1 MTRPTRSY
9 GRPGTPVIPET
20 WQADHAAVIGET
32 FPDTITIGAPGTA
45 PAFNETTGQTETT
58 PATAAYDGPARV
70 TAVSFAPQPV
80 GQADEQV
87 PVRVYE
93 IALPWAVAG
102 ITTSHVA
109 KVTASQD
116 TQLQGQTLQISQIER
131 DSNRFS
137 RILLATLDH

>member
-1 MTRPTRSY
+1 MRPVRSY
-9 GRPGTPVIPET
+9 GRPGTPVIPEA
-20 WQADHAAVIGET
+20 WQAEHAAVINET
-32 FPDTITIGAPGTA
+32 FPDTITIGTPGTA
-45 PAFNETTGQTETT
+45 AFNETSGQTETT
-58 PATAAYDGPARV
+58 PSDAAYDGPARV
-70 TAVSFAPQPV
+70 TAVSFAPQPIT
-80 GQADEQV
+80 QADEQV

-116 TQLQGQTLQISQIER
+116 AQLQGQTLQISQIER

>member
-1 MTRPTRSY
+1 MRPTRSY
-9 GRPGTPVIPET
+9 GRPGTAVIPET

-32 FPDTITIGAPGTA
+32 FPDTVTIGAPGST
-45 PAFNETTGQTETT
+45 PAFNETSGQTETT
-58 PATAAYDGPARV
+58 PAAGAYDGPCRI

-80 GQADEQV
+80 AQADEQV
-87 PVRVYE
+87 PVRAYE

-102 ITTSHVA
+102 ISTSHVA

-116 TQLQGQTLQISQIER
+116 AELQGRTLQIAQIER

-137 RILLATLDH
+137 RILIATLDH